1 MVQQSTINTATVYA
15 LRSYFCLEDGF
26 DISGPNML
34 WLATK
39 PRHTT
44 IFVVVACSVI
54 KYIVQIICSLFL

>member
-34 WLATK
+34 WLRMAVNQAK
-39 PRHTT
+39 EHNY
-44 IFVVVACSVI
+44 FSCCCVFS
-54 KYIVQIICSLFL
+54 Y